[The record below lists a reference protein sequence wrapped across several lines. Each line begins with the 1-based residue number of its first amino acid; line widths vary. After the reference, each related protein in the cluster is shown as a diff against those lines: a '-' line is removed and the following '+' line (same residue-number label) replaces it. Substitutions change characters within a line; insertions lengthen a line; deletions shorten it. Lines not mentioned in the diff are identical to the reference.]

1 MFPLAQKKRARWSA
15 ADAFLRPALGRGNL
29 MVWTGIQVAR
39 VLIEGGRATGV
50 EYIHRGSRVQVRAT
64 REVILCA
71 GAVGSPQLLLLSGI
85 GPAAQLESFGIPVAA
100 ALPGVGENLQ
110 DHVAVGISYSCT
122 QAVSLAGVATPFN
135 TVNYLLRK
143 RGPLVSN
150 LLEAGAF
157 AKSRPDL
164 DGCDL
169 EILFAPLGSLEHG
182 LTPPAEHGFSL
193 FAALLTP
200 QSRGRIT
207 LASADPLTPP
217 RIDPAYLMDSEDGDV
232 LLKAVALARRIA
244 EAESFSA
251 YRGAAS
257 AFGWEDT
264 ARSLHDPVGSC
275 KMGEDA
281 ASVVDSALQV
291 HGVAGLRV
299 ADASIMPVIPRAH
312 TGATVVAIAEKAA
325 RLIRG

>member
-1 MFPLAQKKRARWSA
+1 M
-15 ADAFLRPALGRGNL
+15 
-29 MVWTGIQVAR
+29 
-39 VLIEGGRATGV
+39 
-50 EYIHRGSRVQVRAT
+50 HRGSRVQVRAT

-71 GAVGSPQLLLLSGI
+71 GAAGSPQLLLLSGI
-85 GPAAQLESFGIPVAA
+85 GPVAQLESFGIPVNA

-110 DHVAVGISYSCT
+110 DHVAAGISYSCT
-122 QAVSLAGVATPFN
+122 QPVSLAGAATPFN
-135 TVNYLLRK
+135 TLNYLLRK

-164 DGCDL
+164 DACDL
-169 EILFAPLGSLEHG
+169 EIMFAPLGSLEHG

-207 LASADPLTPP
+207 LASADPLAPP
-217 RIDPAYLMDSEDGDV
+217 RIDPEYLSDGEADGEDREL

-244 EAESFSA
+244 ESEPFSA

-257 AFGWEDT
+257 AFVWEDT

-275 KMGEDA
+275 KMGQDA

-299 ADASIMPVIPRAH
+299 ADASIMPLIPRAH
-312 TGATVVAIAEKAA
+312 VGATVVAIAEKAA